1 MSISGLGVLT
11 SNQLGNQV
19 FPPAEQQSKTA
30 VAQSSYQS
38 RISDFGQIQNA
49 LSSLQSQVQGSA
61 PSVTPE
67 APSKPQAGYAPQEAQ
82 LFQNSPGQQSAPSS
96 EISQIANAAQS
107 FVDAFNTNPSSNQIS
122 LNPNALS
129 GIGITTQSNGTL
141 SLDTQALK
149 SALSTNP
156 GNVAQ
161 VFSAVANSA
170 SQANSTASSQAVPP
184 PQPQQPQQSSQQP
197 AEQRAQFASQP
208 SSAQPQHPNRLAAP
222 PPPSP
227 SSVASQYSIVSRLG

>member
-19 FPPAEQQSKTA
+19 FPPAEQQAKSA

-82 LFQNSPGQQSAPSS
+82 LFQNAPSPQSAASS
-96 EISQIANAAQS
+96 EISQIANAVQS
-107 FVDAFNTNPSSNQIS
+107 FVDAFNTSPASNQIS
-122 LNPNALS
+122 LNPSALS
-129 GIGITTQSNGTL
+129 GIGITAQSNGTL

-149 SALSTNP
+149 SVLSSNP

-161 VFSAVANSA
+161 VFSAMANQSSSA
-170 SQANSTASSQAVPP
+170 ASTQAAPP
-184 PQPQQPQQSSQQP
+184 PVQPQQQAQQSQQP
-197 AEQRAQFASQP
+197 AEQRAQYASQP
-208 SSAQPQHPNRLAAP
+208 SNTQPQHTNRLEAP